1 MITDARVF
9 RERTQYMKN
18 VRHAQAL
25 MDESD
30 RLELDIEKCQDQLW
44 QCIAD
49 QNLSELNANSL
60 AAEIE
65 RLIVQNAECDSKTK
79 FYKQQLQVISQP
91 KDDARSKKQS
101 VMVEE
106 KTLFTSLLRPKT
118 ADTVRS
124 ASA

>member
-1 MITDARVF
+1 
-9 RERTQYMKN
+9 MKN

-30 RLELDIEKCQDQLW
+30 RLELDIEKCQDQLR

-65 RLIVQNAECDSKTK
+65 RLIVQNAECNSKTK